1 MLFLMSLST
10 AEMEENDEDGEE
22 DMFEDALQAA
32 EKDDKKRSAAAK
44 EEAAAASLEKL
55 IGAPLGSIQ
64 PVVAAVVEAAAA
76 AAPAVTTAVD
86 VKPENKLSLSAVED
100 NGETDTA
107 EDDLVCAM
115 QSTSISGSSISD
127 MPTP

>member
-1 MLFLMSLST
+1 MLLCT

-22 DMFEDALQAA
+22 DMFEDALQTA
-32 EKDDKKRSAAAK
+32 EKEDKKRLAAAK

-55 IGAPLGSIQ
+55 IGAPLSIQ
-64 PVVAAVVEAAAA
+64 PVVAAVVEAAA
-76 AAPAVTTAVD
+76 PAVTTAVD
-86 VKPENKLSLSAVED
+86 VKSENKLSLSPVED
-100 NGETDTA
+100 KGETDTA

>member
-1 MLFLMSLST
+1 MQFLMLHFT

-22 DMFEDALQAA
+22 DMFEDAIQAA
-32 EKDDKKRSAAAK
+32 EKEDKKRSAAAK

-55 IGAPLGSIQ
+55 IGAPLSVQ
-64 PVVAAVVEAAAA
+64 PVAAAVVEA

-86 VKPENKLSLSAVED
+86 VKSENKLSLTAVED
-100 NGETDTA
+100 KGEGETDTT

>member
-1 MLFLMSLST
+1 MFHFT

-32 EKDDKKRSAAAK
+32 EKDDKKRLAAAK

-55 IGAPLGSIQ
+55 IGAPLSIQ
-64 PVVAAVVEAAAA
+64 PVAAAVVEA

-86 VKPENKLSLSAVED
+86 VKSENKLSLTAVED
-100 NGETDTA
+100 KGETDNA

>member
-76 AAPAVTTAVD
+76 APAVTTAVD

>member
-1 MLFLMSLST
+1 MLLCT

-22 DMFEDALQAA
+22 DMFEDALQTA
-32 EKDDKKRSAAAK
+32 EKDDKKRLAAAK

-55 IGAPLGSIQ
+55 IGAPLSIQ
-64 PVVAAVVEAAAA
+64 PVVAAVVEAAA
-76 AAPAVTTAVD
+76 PAVTTAVD
-86 VKPENKLSLSAVED
+86 VKSENKLSLSPVED
-100 NGETDTA
+100 IGETDTA